1 MVYRVAAAALVDE
14 VALVEA
20 QAAAAKVL
28 QALASHTAWSP
39 IAWLMPSAEYSH
51 CRRSACALRL
61 M

>member
-1 MVYRVAAAALVDE
+1 MVYWVAAAALVDE

-51 CRRSACALRL
+51 CRR
-61 M
+61 